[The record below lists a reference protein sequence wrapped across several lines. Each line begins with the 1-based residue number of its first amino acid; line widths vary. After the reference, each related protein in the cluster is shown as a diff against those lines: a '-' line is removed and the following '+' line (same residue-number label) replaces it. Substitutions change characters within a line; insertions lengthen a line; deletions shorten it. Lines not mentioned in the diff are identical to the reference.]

1 MLKMNFGE
9 EGGRKE
15 KGGRREEGQ
24 LAALNM
30 SIGAAVRGNAFF
42 QLFTIEY
49 DVSSGLACM
58 AFVMLRHVPSYAHL
72 PGVVFLII

>member
-1 MLKMNFGE
+1 
-9 EGGRKE
+9 
-15 KGGRREEGQ
+15 
-24 LAALNM
+24 M